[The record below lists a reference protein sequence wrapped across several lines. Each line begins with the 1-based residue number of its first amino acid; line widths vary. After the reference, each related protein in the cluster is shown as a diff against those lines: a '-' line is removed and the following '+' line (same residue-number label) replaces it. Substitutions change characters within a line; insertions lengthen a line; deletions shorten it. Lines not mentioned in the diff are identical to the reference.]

1 MGPVD
6 QLEDRHLRKVEATGS
21 KEGLRPLHPCMKK
34 EGKGEGVGKAR
45 ERAQPI

>member
-21 KEGLRPLHPCMKK
+21 KEGAASHLGDKDATHLKITSGPFF
-34 EGKGEGVGKAR
+34 
-45 ERAQPI
+45 